1 MVEQTVKKY
10 PEILQMHGFYADTES
25 QRVLFDLVVD
35 FEADAKDIREKVLIE
50 LENLCPQMQFD
61 IILDSDYSD

>member
-1 MVEQTVKKY
+1 
-10 PEILQMHGFYADTES
+10 MHGFYADTES